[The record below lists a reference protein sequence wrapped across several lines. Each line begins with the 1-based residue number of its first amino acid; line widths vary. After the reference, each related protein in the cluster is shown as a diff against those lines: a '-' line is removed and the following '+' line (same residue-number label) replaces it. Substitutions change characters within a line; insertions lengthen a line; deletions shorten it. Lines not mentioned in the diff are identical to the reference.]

1 MSSILVANESS
12 RYFFVSKFHLFHSRM
27 CIRRDLQH
35 IFNPHLPMRPPE
47 ISSCRIVSIHIS
59 FIDALSVPFASLD
72 ACCLQSDKDLITSLT
87 E

>member
-12 RYFFVSKFHLFHSRM
+12 RYFFIPSLSFKDVHTRG
-27 CIRRDLQH
+27 LQH
-35 IFNPHLPMRPPE
+35 IFNSHLVMRPPG
-47 ISSCRIVSIHIS
+47 ISSCRIVSTHIS

-72 ACCLQSDKDLITSLT
+72 ACCLQSDKDLIPSLT